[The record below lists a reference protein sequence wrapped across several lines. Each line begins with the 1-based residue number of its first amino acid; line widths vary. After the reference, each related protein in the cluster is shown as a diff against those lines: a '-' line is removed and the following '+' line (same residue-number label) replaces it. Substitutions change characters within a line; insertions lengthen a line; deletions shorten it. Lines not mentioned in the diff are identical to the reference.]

1 MESELEIFKH
11 RCAELE
17 SRLSQA
23 KAEIERLRL
32 QTPAQKAQKMEP
44 MKSIGPTNYK
54 FFGLQCAEEDFD
66 DFGHLV

>member
-1 MESELEIFKH
+1 MEYELELFKH

-17 SRLSQA
+17 AELAQA
-23 KAEIERLRL
+23 KSEIERLRL
-32 QTPAQKAQKMEP
+32 QAPAQKAQPMEP
-44 MKSIGPTNYK
+44 TKSIGPTNYK